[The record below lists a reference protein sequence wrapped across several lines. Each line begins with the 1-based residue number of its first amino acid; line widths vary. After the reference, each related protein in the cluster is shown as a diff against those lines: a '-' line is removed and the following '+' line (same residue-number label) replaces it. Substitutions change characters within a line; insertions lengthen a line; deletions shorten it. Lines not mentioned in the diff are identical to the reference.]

1 MVIKTDLPAV
11 VGSSGLVGSFLINNL
26 SVLYPKVISYSRR
39 KIHFDKKNVK
49 KLIID
54 FNNLENESS
63 FKEIDHLYIAL
74 GTTRR
79 KAGSDKNFEL
89 IKSWKNLFEPY
100 LIQSFERGGSGADI
114 SPLNNEKNVL
124 AGLRPDSQRYF
135 DYHHT
140 SIDTFDAINKRELEL
155 GTFSMAS
162 LVYLFDKYGIIK

>member
-1 MVIKTDLPAV
+1 MFVIGATKANSLKEIRKIIPNHFLLIPG
-11 VGSSGLVGSFLINNL
+11 VGAQGGNAIEVCENGKNSNGGLLIN
-26 SVLYPKVISYSRR
+26 SSRG
-39 KIHFDKKNVK
+39 
-49 KLIID
+49 IIYA
-54 FNNLENESS
+54 S
-63 FKEIDHLYIAL
+63 
-74 GTTRR
+74 
-79 KAGSDKNFEL
+79 SDKNFEL

>member
-49 KLIID
+49 NLIID

-79 KAGSDKNFEL
+79 KAGSDKNFQL
-89 IKSWKNLFEPY
+89 
-100 LIQSFERGGSGADI
+100 
-114 SPLNNEKNVL
+114 V
-124 AGLRPDSQRYF
+124 
-135 DYHHT
+135 DYH
-140 SIDTFDAINKRELEL
+140 L
-155 GTFSMAS
+155 S
-162 LVYLFDKYGIIK
+162 LIHISEPTRPY